1 MSSRTTLFIM
11 NQPEYTDLQL
21 PPGLLSVFR
30 FIAFFAMIKW
40 LENFAYKTAL
50 SWWIFALSG
59 LSAVIIALMTVS
71 VQSWKAS
78 NSNPVEALRDE

>member
-1 MSSRTTLFIM
+1 
-11 NQPEYTDLQL
+11 
-21 PPGLLSVFR
+21 
-30 FIAFFAMIKW
+30 MIKW